1 VKEIEGAL
9 KSAIDAHGPITK
21 ELIPSA
27 AKRIAGALSSR
38 RAAVNGSKERKIAT
52 EILRKLDKCGSY
64 FVWTKPKNVNDVRV
78 PERFPR
84 VVCTAAELRFLVRK
98 VLTRKEP
105 Q

>member
-38 RAAVNGSKERKIAT
+38 VAVNGSKERKIAT

-64 FVWTKPKNVNDVRV
+64 CVWTKPKNVNDVRV

-98 VLTRKEP
+98 VLTRK
-105 Q
+105 